1 MAISIQLQ
9 LLCIFW
15 LQSLGLDPRVNKS
28 PASTERKAE
37 TEMPLRA
44 QYREGRIE
52 GETSLSLMA
61 YELLPDEPR
70 EEKEPF
76 RFEQKFRRLMFVF
89 FFPFY
94 IS

>member
-15 LQSLGLDPRVNKS
+15 FQSLGLHPRVNKS
-28 PASTERKAE
+28 LASTERKAE
-37 TEMPLRA
+37 TEMPLKA

-52 GETSLSLMA
+52 VRQTFLSLTA
-61 YELLPDEPR
+61 YELLPEEPR

-76 RFEQKFRRLMFVF
+76 TFE
-89 FFPFY
+89 
-94 IS
+94 

>member
-1 MAISIQLQ
+1 MENSVQRY
-9 LLCIFW
+9 W
-15 LQSLGLDPRVNKS
+15 LSVFNYNYYASSGSSLGLDSRVNKS

-44 QYREGRIE
+44 QYRECGIK

-76 RFEQKFRRLMFVF
+76 RFE
-89 FFPFY
+89 
-94 IS
+94 